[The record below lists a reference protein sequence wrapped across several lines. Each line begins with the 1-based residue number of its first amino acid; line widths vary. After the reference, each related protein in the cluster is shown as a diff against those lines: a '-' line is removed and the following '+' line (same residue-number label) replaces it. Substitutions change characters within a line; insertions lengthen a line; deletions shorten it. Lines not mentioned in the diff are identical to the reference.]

1 MSLAIQNVG
10 GVNSAYG
17 SVPVTP
23 SNWNSALNT
32 ASFTPSTAAYSPLA
46 TSTYPS
52 TYPALGSSTLP
63 ASFTNSSAYQNQSLA
78 NYLATLG
85 VPVLPNT
92 SARTTGYSLPALSAQ
107 TAFPVSNTL
116 DGYMYGY
123 GTTKPTTQFQGLSPS
138 TSQYAS
144 YPTNQNIY
152 YGNTQVP
159 TNGMNMG
166 NMNMGSMNMGSMTGI
181 PTGGAAANGTGALQT
196 VFNAFSGSEGTPGI
210 LSSQE
215 LAAGLQAFAP
225 TGVFSLDSFANFG
238 SALGLSRDASTR
250 IYATIAGYN
259 GGQVTINRLAQGA
272 LSFADQTTG
281 TWNFNQFS
289 NAIRSIGELAQTP
302 ANPVDSS
309 FALISGGKNAITQE
323 QLGNQLTSFA
333 RGNYFSPQEFGDFT
347 NLLGIP
353 AQKSTQ
359 IYNALLNLTQNQ
371 PTVQNLYYLASLQ
384 ANPQNGT
391 WSIEGYRNFVN
402 MLGSLPN
409 YATGNVQTPPMAT
422 TGAVNTPM
430 NNMNMGGMGMNTTT
444 GMPMGSMATN
454 DYHYGLM

>member
-1 MSLAIQNVG
+1 MSLAIQNTG
-10 GVNSAYG
+10 GVNPAFAYTPA
-17 SVPVTP
+17 VPTD
-23 SNWNSALNT
+23 WNSALNT
-32 ASFTPSTAAYSPLA
+32 AAFTPSTSMYAPTATNVYSG
-46 TSTYPS
+46 
-52 TYPALGSSTLP
+52 LGTSTLP
-63 ASFTNSSAYQNQSLA
+63 SSFTNSSTYQNQSLS

-85 VPVLPNT
+85 VPVLPNAST
-92 SARTTGYSLPALSAQ
+92 RTTGYSLPALSAQ
-107 TAFPVSNTL
+107 TAYPVSNTL
-116 DGYMYGY
+116 NGYMYGY
-123 GTTKPTTQFQGLSPS
+123 GTTTPTAQFQGLSPS

-152 YGNTQVP
+152 YGNEQVG
-159 TNGMNMG
+159 TNNMNMANMG
-166 NMNMGSMNMGSMTGI
+166 NMGGSMTGI
-181 PTGGAAANGTGALQT
+181 PMAGGVATNGTGALQT
-196 VFNAFSGSEGTPGI
+196 VFNAFSGSEGTPGM
-210 LSSQE
+210 LSAQE
-215 LAAGLQAFAP
+215 LASGLQAFAP

-238 SALGLSRDASTR
+238 STLGLSRDASTR

-272 LSFADQTTG
+272 TSFADQTTG

-302 ANPVDSS
+302 ANPVDAS

-333 RGNYFSPQEFGDFT
+333 RGGYFSPQEFGDFT

-391 WSIEGYRNFVN
+391 WNIEGYRNFIN

-409 YATGNVQTPPMAT
+409 YATGNVQTPPNAT
-422 TGAVNTPM
+422 TGTANVPM
-430 NNMNMGGMGMNTTT
+430 GGINMGSMGMKSTT
-444 GMPMGSMATN
+444 GMPMTAT
-454 DYHYGLM
+454 DTSPYHYGLM